1 MEREPIIDQC
11 LGCGHIIIGPEYGP
25 SKCSVYLIPSSKW
38 RIGRC
43 PMAPFLTKELIKNI
57 PVNPIKASRRKIK
70 GNVK

>member
-11 LGCGHIIIGPEYGP
+11 LGCGHITIGPEPGP
-25 SKCSVYLIPSSKW
+25 AWCSTYLNPSSKW

-57 PVNPIKASRRKIK
+57 PANPTKASRRKVR
-70 GNVK
+70 GNTK